1 MNGINNK
8 TVSVSTS
15 DELKDILKDNNEYKY
30 IYLEN
35 DINLINAN
43 KNGLTIN
50 DSYQM
55 MVVFFESYN
64 FKNIYLVFY
73 HVLK

>member
-15 DELKDILKDNNEYKY
+15 DELKDILKDNNGYKY

-55 MVVFFESYN
+55 MVVFFESFN
-64 FKNIYLVFY
+64 FKNVYLVFY

>member
-15 DELKDILKDNNEYKY
+15 DELKDILKDNNGHKY

-50 DSYQM
+50 DSYQK

>member
-15 DELKDILKDNNEYKY
+15 NELKDILKDNNGYKY

-64 FKNIYLVFY
+64 FKNVYLVFY